1 MTSDRLRIV
10 PDSTE
15 SGLRELIAI
24 REIVHAFLTA
34 DRPEEVFQFALDRVS
49 PLVGASFACVYL
61 VDGASELMRLAAVHN
76 WPERFTPFLGEMRV
90 RLGFGPSG
98 EAAAERRVIEVP
110 DVMADPSLEDWAEV
124 AHELG
129 FRAIVALPLQT
140 GDGVLGAVAF
150 YFEEA
155 GAISAETRSL
165 LRMVA
170 DQMAATAQ
178 KARLIEDLRRANA
191 ALTESNAELE
201 RQYVALLEARRVK
214 DEFLANISH
223 ELRTPLTAVMGYL
236 ALMEEGLAGPVTDE
250 QRKTLA
256 QVKTSSQHL
265 LDLIGDLLEL
275 TTLKRGGLE
284 IKAATFDVREPLHDA
299 LANDA
304 RAVGRRGAARA
315 RAGAADLHAQRPPE
329 DLQDA
334 RRAAEQ
340 RVQVHDV
347 GRDPAVG
354 ERGRR
359 LRRLSRRGHG
369 DRHPRG
375 AAPAGVRRVPAGGR
389 LDDAPVRRVRAGALA
404 RAPARARARR
414 RDLRR
419 LVAGP
424 RARPSGSSCR
434 WSTASPSGCRTPRSP
449 SRSVKLR
456 AWVEGRRIVAA
467 PDRRLPRHPTP
478 RRHEPVPAHAA
489 GVPHHA
495 HARRG
500 ARARPRSS
508 SRSGTASTP
517 RSSIARG
524 RRS

>member
-1 MTSDRLRIV
+1 MNRPTLVPSERPRIV
-10 PDSTE
+10 PDNPE
-15 SGLRELIAI
+15 PGLRELIAI

-76 WPERFTPFLGEMRV
+76 WPEKFTPFLGDMRV

-129 FRAIVALPLQT
+129 FRAICALPLQT

-150 YFEEA
+150 YFHEA

-236 ALMEEGLAGPVTDE
+236 ALMDEGLAGPVTEE
-250 QRKTLA
+250 QRRTLE
-256 QVKTSSQHL
+256 QVRTSSQHL

-284 IKAATFDVREPLHDA
+284 INAVAFDVREPLQDA
-299 LANDA
+299 LAST
-304 RAVGRRGAARA
+304 RGRSDDVALRVRE
-315 RAGAADLHAQRPPE
+315 PE
-329 DLQDA
+329 QPIFMVSDRRKISKMLVALLSNAYKFTRSGEIRLSVSVIDDHVVYRVEDTGIGIPEEMHQQVFEEFRQVDGSTTRKYGGSGLGLSLA
-334 RRAAEQ
+334 RRLA
-340 RVQVHDV
+340 RVL
-347 GRDPAVG
+347 GG
-354 ERGRR
+354 EIYVDSAPGHGSTFRVELPLEYREPE
-359 LRRLSRRGHG
+359 RLSHS
-369 DRHPRG
+369 PL
-375 AAPAGVRRVPAGGR
+375 PF
-389 LDDAPVRRVRAGALA
+389 AL
-404 RAPARARARR
+404 
-414 RDLRR
+414 
-419 LVAGP
+419 G
-424 RARPSGSSCR
+424 
-434 WSTASPSGCRTPRSP
+434 
-449 SRSVKLR
+449 
-456 AWVEGRRIVAA
+456 
-467 PDRRLPRHPTP
+467 
-478 RRHEPVPAHAA
+478 
-489 GVPHHA
+489 
-495 HARRG
+495 
-500 ARARPRSS
+500 
-508 SRSGTASTP
+508 
-517 RSSIARG
+517 
-524 RRS
+524 

>member
-1 MTSDRLRIV
+1 MNERLRAV
-10 PDSTE
+10 PESSD

-110 DVMADPSLEDWAEV
+110 DVTADPSLEDWAEV

-150 YFEEA
+150 YFEQA
-155 GAISAETRSL
+155 GAINGETRSL

-178 KARLIEDLRRANA
+178 KARLIEDLRRANG
-191 ALTESNAELE
+191 ALMESNAELE
-201 RQYVALLEARRVK
+201 RQYAALLDARRVK

-236 ALMEEGLAGPVTDE
+236 SLMEEGLAGPVTAE

-256 QVKTSSQHL
+256 QVKVSSHHL
-265 LDLIGDLLEL
+265 LEMIGDLLEL

-284 IKAATFDVREPLHDA
+284 IVPGAFDVRDPLHDA
-299 LANDA
+299 ITSARGRPDQVALRVSEPETGTVIVSDRRKICKLLVALLSNA
-304 RAVGRRGAARA
+304 YKFTEMGEIRVSVEVRNGRAVY
-315 RAGAADLHAQRPPE
+315 
-329 DLQDA
+329 
-334 RRAAEQ
+334 
-340 RVQVHDV
+340 RVQDT
-347 GRDPAVG
+347 GIGIAG
-354 ERGRR
+354 EMQQLVFDEFRQVDGSSTRR
-359 LRRLSRRGHG
+359 Y
-369 DRHPRG
+369 
-375 AAPAGVRRVPAGGR
+375 GGSG
-389 LDDAPVRRVRAGALA
+389 LGLALA
-404 RAPARARARR
+404 RRLARLLGGEIFVESSLGEGSTFRVELPLEY
-414 RDLRR
+414 RDTER
-419 LVAGP
+419 
-424 RARPSGSSCR
+424 
-434 WSTASPSGCRTPRSP
+434 
-449 SRSVKLR
+449 
-456 AWVEGRRIVAA
+456 
-467 PDRRLPRHPTP
+467 D
-478 RRHEPVPAHAA
+478 
-489 GVPHHA
+489 
-495 HARRG
+495 
-500 ARARPRSS
+500 
-508 SRSGTASTP
+508 
-517 RSSIARG
+517 
-524 RRS
+524 

>member
-1 MTSDRLRIV
+1 VTSDRLRIV
-10 PDSTE
+10 PDSSD

-76 WPERFTPFLGEMRV
+76 WPEKFAPFLGEMRV

-110 DVMADPSLEDWAEV
+110 DVMSDPSLEDWAEV

-129 FRAIVALPLQT
+129 FRAIAALPLQT

-155 GAISAETRSL
+155 GAITPETRSL

-250 QRKTLA
+250 QRRTLT
-256 QVKTSSQHL
+256 QVKSSSQHL

-284 IKAATFDVREPLHDA
+284 INAAAFDVRDPLHDA
-299 LANDA
+299 LATT
-304 RAVGRRGAARA
+304 RGRSDEVALRVRE
-315 RAGAADLHAQRPPE
+315 PE
-329 DLQDA
+329 QAIFMVSDRRKICKMLVALLSNAYKFTRSGEIRLSVSVVDDHVVYRVEDTGIGIPEEMHQQVFDEFRQVDGSTTRRYGGSGLGLSLA
-334 RRAAEQ
+334 RRLA
-340 RVQVHDV
+340 RVL
-347 GRDPAVG
+347 GG
-354 ERGRR
+354 EIYVDSAPGHGSTFRVELPLEYREPE
-359 LRRLSRRGHG
+359 RLSHS
-369 DRHPRG
+369 PL
-375 AAPAGVRRVPAGGR
+375 PF
-389 LDDAPVRRVRAGALA
+389 AL
-404 RAPARARARR
+404 
-414 RDLRR
+414 
-419 LVAGP
+419 G
-424 RARPSGSSCR
+424 
-434 WSTASPSGCRTPRSP
+434 
-449 SRSVKLR
+449 
-456 AWVEGRRIVAA
+456 
-467 PDRRLPRHPTP
+467 
-478 RRHEPVPAHAA
+478 
-489 GVPHHA
+489 
-495 HARRG
+495 
-500 ARARPRSS
+500 
-508 SRSGTASTP
+508 
-517 RSSIARG
+517 
-524 RRS
+524 

>member
-1 MTSDRLRIV
+1 VTSERLRIV
-10 PDSTE
+10 PDNTD

-49 PLVGASFACVYL
+49 PLVGASFACVY
-61 VDGASELMRLAAVHN
+61 VIDGASELMRLAAVHN
-76 WPERFTPFLGEMRV
+76 WPERFAPFLGEMRV

-155 GAISAETRSL
+155 GAISTETRSL

-284 IKAATFDVREPLHDA
+284 IKPATFDVRDPLHDA
-299 LANDA
+299 LATT
-304 RAVGRRGAARA
+304 RGRSDSVALRVRE
-315 RAGAADLHAQRPPE
+315 PE
-329 DLQDA
+329 QPVFMVSDRRKISKMLVALLSNAYKFTTSGEIRLSVSVIDDRVIYRVEDTGIGIPGEMHQQVFDEFRQVDGSTTRKYGGSGLGLSLA
-334 RRAAEQ
+334 RRLA
-340 RVQVHDV
+340 RVL
-347 GRDPAVG
+347 GG
-354 ERGRR
+354 EIYVDSAPGHGSTFRVELPLEYREPE
-359 LRRLSRRGHG
+359 RLSHS
-369 DRHPRG
+369 PL
-375 AAPAGVRRVPAGGR
+375 PF
-389 LDDAPVRRVRAGALA
+389 AL
-404 RAPARARARR
+404 
-414 RDLRR
+414 
-419 LVAGP
+419 G
-424 RARPSGSSCR
+424 
-434 WSTASPSGCRTPRSP
+434 
-449 SRSVKLR
+449 
-456 AWVEGRRIVAA
+456 
-467 PDRRLPRHPTP
+467 
-478 RRHEPVPAHAA
+478 
-489 GVPHHA
+489 
-495 HARRG
+495 
-500 ARARPRSS
+500 
-508 SRSGTASTP
+508 
-517 RSSIARG
+517 
-524 RRS
+524 

>member
-1 MTSDRLRIV
+1 VPSERPRIV
-10 PDSTE
+10 PESTE

-76 WPERFTPFLGEMRV
+76 WPEKFTPFLGEMRV

-155 GAISAETRSL
+155 GAISGETRSL

-191 ALTESNAELE
+191 ALIDSNAELE

-236 ALMEEGLAGPVTDE
+236 ALMDEGLAGPVTDE
-250 QRKTLA
+250 QRRTLS

-284 IKAATFDVREPLHDA
+284 IKAAAFDIRDPLHDA
-299 LANDA
+299 LASTRGRSDSVGLRVREPDQRILMVSDRRKIAKLLVALLSNA
-304 RAVGRRGAARA
+304 YKFTPSGEIRIAVSLAGDHVVYTVEDTGIGIPEEMHRQVFDEFRQVDGSTTRRYG
-315 RAGAADLHAQRPPE
+315 GSGLG
-329 DLQDA
+329 LSLA
-334 RRAAEQ
+334 RRLAQVLGGDIFVDSVPGEGSTF
-340 RVQVHDV
+340 RVELPLEY
-347 GRDPAVG
+347 REP
-354 ERGRR
+354 E
-359 LRRLSRRGHG
+359 RLSHS
-369 DRHPRG
+369 PL
-375 AAPAGVRRVPAGGR
+375 PF
-389 LDDAPVRRVRAGALA
+389 AL
-404 RAPARARARR
+404 
-414 RDLRR
+414 
-419 LVAGP
+419 G
-424 RARPSGSSCR
+424 
-434 WSTASPSGCRTPRSP
+434 
-449 SRSVKLR
+449 
-456 AWVEGRRIVAA
+456 
-467 PDRRLPRHPTP
+467 
-478 RRHEPVPAHAA
+478 
-489 GVPHHA
+489 
-495 HARRG
+495 
-500 ARARPRSS
+500 
-508 SRSGTASTP
+508 
-517 RSSIARG
+517 
-524 RRS
+524 

>member
-1 MTSDRLRIV
+1 VNRPTLVTSERPRIV
-10 PDSTE
+10 PDNPE
-15 SGLRELIAI
+15 PGLRELIAI

-76 WPERFTPFLGEMRV
+76 WPEKFTPFLGDMRV

-155 GAISAETRSL
+155 GAISSETRSL

-191 ALTESNAELE
+191 ALIDSNAELE
-201 RQYVALLEARRVK
+201 RQYVALLDARRVK

-236 ALMEEGLAGPVTDE
+236 ALMDEGLAGPVTEE
-250 QRKTLA
+250 QRRTLE
-256 QVKTSSQHL
+256 QVRTSSQHL

-284 IKAATFDVREPLHDA
+284 INAVAFDVREPLQDA
-299 LANDA
+299 LAST
-304 RAVGRRGAARA
+304 RGRSDDVALRVRE
-315 RAGAADLHAQRPPE
+315 PE
-329 DLQDA
+329 QPIFMVSDRRKISKMLVALLSNAYKFTRSGEIRLSVSVIDDHVVYRVEDTGIGIPEEMHQQVFEEFRQVDGSTTRKYGGSGLGLSLA
-334 RRAAEQ
+334 RRLA
-340 RVQVHDV
+340 RVL
-347 GRDPAVG
+347 GG
-354 ERGRR
+354 EIFVDSAPGHGSTFRVELPLEYREPE
-359 LRRLSRRGHG
+359 RLSHS
-369 DRHPRG
+369 PL
-375 AAPAGVRRVPAGGR
+375 PF
-389 LDDAPVRRVRAGALA
+389 AL
-404 RAPARARARR
+404 
-414 RDLRR
+414 
-419 LVAGP
+419 G
-424 RARPSGSSCR
+424 
-434 WSTASPSGCRTPRSP
+434 
-449 SRSVKLR
+449 
-456 AWVEGRRIVAA
+456 
-467 PDRRLPRHPTP
+467 
-478 RRHEPVPAHAA
+478 
-489 GVPHHA
+489 
-495 HARRG
+495 
-500 ARARPRSS
+500 
-508 SRSGTASTP
+508 
-517 RSSIARG
+517 
-524 RRS
+524 